1 MKKLYALIFPVLLCF
16 LTGCSASESKTT
28 DISAIYIVTILLS
41 VIMLASYFL
50 LIRKKEKWL
59 ILLFVSTVIIN
70 TGYLWLSKAATLDIA
85 LMANRLSYLGSVF
98 MPLSMM
104 MTIIKVCK
112 YRYSKLL
119 PALLTAVSLF
129 VFAIAASPGYLDIY
143 YKEVSLVTEHGVSL
157 LEKVYGPWHNIYP
170 VFLFGYFASMVA
182 VIVYATSKKKI
193 SSAMQ
198 AIFLLGAVL
207 ANICV
212 WLIEQFIKIDF
223 EVLSISYI
231 ISELF
236 LLGLYLLMQEGEKL
250 FVQAKQEAE
259 SRQLNAKIPKE
270 LIEQQKRFVQGL
282 DTLTPTEKAIYEL
295 YITGNGTKEVL
306 NAIGIKENTLKFHNK
321 NLYGK
326 LGVSSRKQLIEIA
339 KWL

>member
-1 MKKLYALIFPVLLCF
+1 MKKYYALLLPFLLC
-16 LTGCSASESKTT
+16 LMSGCAEIGSKTS
-28 DISAIYIVTILLS
+28 DVSAIYVATAILSIL
-41 VIMLASYFL
+41 MLVSYFL

-59 ILLFVSTVIIN
+59 VILFVSVVIIN
-70 TGYLWLSKAATLDIA
+70 TGYLWLSQTTTLDSA
-85 LMANRLSYLGSVF
+85 LMANRLAYLGSVF

-112 YRYSKLL
+112 YRYNRIL
-119 PALLTAVSLF
+119 PSVLIAISLF
-129 VFAIAASPGYLDIY
+129 IFAIAASPGYLDIY
-143 YKEVSLVTEHGVSL
+143 YKEVSLVTENGVSV

-170 VFLFGYFASMVA
+170 VFLFGYFAVMVA
-182 VIVYATSKKKI
+182 AIVYATTKKKI

-198 AIFLLGAVL
+198 AVFLLGAVL

-250 FVQAKQEAE
+250 FLAQAAE
-259 SRQLNAKIPKE
+259 ETQAAQIPKE
-270 LIEQQKRFVQGL
+270 LLEQQKRFIEGL

-295 YITGNGTKEVL
+295 YVEGKGTKEVL
-306 NAIGIKENTLKFHNK
+306 ETIGIKENTLKFHNK